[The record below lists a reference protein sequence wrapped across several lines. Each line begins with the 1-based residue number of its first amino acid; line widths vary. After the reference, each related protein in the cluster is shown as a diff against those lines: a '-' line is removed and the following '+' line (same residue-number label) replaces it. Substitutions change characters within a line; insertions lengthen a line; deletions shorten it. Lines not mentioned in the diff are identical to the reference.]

1 MKLRY
6 LVAFAGLAISGCSA
20 PAVHADFSAQTSPS
34 ATVAPADFG
43 ALKWRV
49 VGPAVMGGR
58 LDAVAGVP
66 GDPNTIYLGHSSGGL
81 YKTTDGGMTF
91 DAIFDAGR
99 TTSIGAIAVAP
110 SNASVLYV
118 GTGEGFPRNTAALG
132 DGVYRSGDAGKTWRS
147 CGLRGTQHIAKIA
160 IDPNDP
166 NIALVAAIGPEFAPG
181 GERGVYR
188 TTDGCKTWQ
197 RVIYV
202 NPTTGGS
209 DVAFDPSNPQIAFA
223 GTFDF
228 LRQPWTFRGGGVG
241 SGLYRSTNGGA
252 TWTKLTDPARHNG
265 LPGGI
270 INRVGLSISANHPN
284 TVYAIVPTRTGVL
297 YRSDDGGLQWRL
309 VNKNPDLVFR
319 PFYFSQVRADP
330 DRPDIVWNISGGLQ
344 RSTDGGKKF
353 HGVEAGGDNHDLWI
367 DPKNR
372 NRVLLG
378 SDMGF
383 DLSNDDGKTW
393 SFVNTI
399 PSGQIYRVG
408 YDRDVPYHVM
418 GGMQDHEVWWG
429 PNTLWND
436 AGVSD
441 GSWRNISDWGDGQY
455 AWPDPRNSN
464 IIYEDT
470 HFGDLTRRNLVTGEA
485 RYIGPQPL
493 ITFGTGAGSSK
504 YRFNWS
510 APLLVSRYNPNLVY
524 YGGNVLFRSYN
535 QGQSWQVM
543 SPDLTQPCDPSW
555 LLPSGGPI
563 THDNT
568 NAETYCTIW
577 SLAEGANAAT
587 MWAGTDDGHLWITRN
602 GGASWDDVSKNISG
616 VPAHAIVAAIEP
628 SKADSNV
635 IYVTFDAHRL
645 GDIHPYVYMT
655 RDGGGTWTPID
666 RGLPLWAYVVRED
679 PRAPGLLFA
688 GTEDGLWIS
697 FDQGAHWQDFRLGMN
712 HVPVYD
718 LQIQPDANDLIA
730 GTHGRG
736 FAILDDLGPL
746 EGLARA
752 VQGEVAL
759 FTPADAWRYTSRPYY
774 DLGQNAYVADNKP
787 YGAVISYYLKPH
799 GKARAEATPSPAPVN
814 AGRRRRRG
822 AAGAISSKEKVAIEI
837 VDASGKVVRHI
848 DGTADGGV
856 NRVVWDLTTDPP
868 GYPNAQQ
875 DARPFYV
882 FYPLEIDGPE
892 ALPGTYTVRLHARG
906 ATLSVPLRVR
916 LDPQSDA
923 TTADLRA
930 QYDVLARLA
939 ADQERGEVWI
949 AQLANHGPKAAALA
963 DELRNGNGTQ
973 NAGYRYPAKV
983 LDQIAYLRHII
994 ATSFTGPTDAQ
1005 AALMRGYE
1013 QQLDAIGKNVQAM
1026 HLPPPPKPK
1035 HRELPREAPDP

>member
-1 MKLRY
+1 MKHGY
-6 LVAFAGLAISGCSA
+6 LAAFASLVISGCA
-20 PAVHADFSAQTSPS
+20 TPTVHADFSAQTAPS

-49 VGPAVMGGR
+49 VGPATMGGR
-58 LDAVAGVP
+58 LDTVAGVP

-81 YKTTDGGMTF
+81 YMSIDGGMTF
-91 DAIFDAGR
+91 KSIFDAGR
-99 TTSIGAIAVAP
+99 STAIGALAVAP
-110 SNASVLYV
+110 SNPRVLYA

-132 DGVYRSGDAGKTWRS
+132 DGVYRSDDAGKTWRS

-166 NIALVAAIGPEFAPG
+166 DIALVAALGPEFSPG

-197 RVIYV
+197 RVISI

-209 DVAFDPSNPQIAFA
+209 DVAYGPTNPQIAFA

-241 SGLYRSTNGGA
+241 SGLFRSTDGGA
-252 TWTKLTDPARHNG
+252 TWTKLTDPARHDG

-270 INRVGLSISANHPN
+270 INRVGISISAHHPN
-284 TVYAIVPTRTGVL
+284 VVYAIVPTKTGVL
-297 YRSDDGGLQWRL
+297 YRSDDGGLQWKL

-319 PFYFSQVRADP
+319 PFYFSQVRVDP
-330 DRPDIVWNISGGLQ
+330 DRPDVVWNISGGLE

-367 DPKNR
+367 DPKNH

-383 DLSNDDGKTW
+383 DMSNDDGKTW
-393 SFVNTI
+393 SYINTY
-399 PSGQIYRVG
+399 PSSQIYRVG

-436 AGVSD
+436 TGVSN

-455 AWPDPRNSN
+455 AWPDPRDSS

-493 ITFGTGAGSSK
+493 ITFGTGANASK

-510 APLLVSRYNPNLVY
+510 APLMVSRYNPDEIF
-524 YGGNVLFRSYN
+524 YGGNVVFRSLD
-535 QGQSWQVM
+535 QGQSWEVI

-568 NAETYCTIW
+568 NAETYCTIYA
-577 SLAEGANAAT
+577 LAQGSAAGII
-587 MWAGTDDGHLWITRN
+587 WAGTDDGHLAVTRN
-602 GGASWDDVSKNISG
+602 DGTSWTDVSNNIHG
-616 VPAHAIVAAIEP
+616 VPAHAIVASIEP
-628 SKADSNV
+628 SKIDGNV
-635 IYVTFDAHRL
+635 VYVTFDAHRL
-645 GDIHPYVYMT
+645 GDTHPYIYMT
-655 RDGGGTWTPID
+655 KDGGSSWTRID

-679 PRAPGLLFA
+679 PRAAGLLFA

-736 FAILDDLGPL
+736 FAILDDLAPL

-752 VQGEVAL
+752 VQGEVGL
-759 FTPADAWRYTSRPYY
+759 FVPADAWRYTTRPYY
-774 DLGQNAYVADNKP
+774 DLGQNAFVADNKP

-799 GKARAEATPSPAPVN
+799 KSEKKKA
-814 AGRRRRRG
+814 
-822 AAGAISSKEKVAIEI
+822 KEKVTIEI
-837 VDASGKVVRHI
+837 VDVSGNVVRHL
-848 DGTADGGV
+848 DGTADAGV
-856 NRVVWDLTTDPP
+856 NRVVWDLTADPP
-868 GYPNAQQ
+868 NYPHTQQ
-875 DARPFYV
+875 DPRPYYV

-892 ALPGTYTVRLHARG
+892 VLPGAYTVQLHARN

-916 LDPQSDA
+916 LDPQNDA
-923 TTADLRA
+923 TIADLRA
-930 QYDVLARLA
+930 QYDALERLA
-939 ADQERGEVWI
+939 TDQERGEVWL
-949 AQLANHGPKAAALA
+949 AQLKGHGPKAAALM
-963 DELRNGNGTQ
+963 DQLRNGNGTQ
-973 NAGYRYPAKV
+973 NSGYRQPAQV

-994 ATSFTGPTDAQ
+994 ATAFIGPTDAQ
-1005 AALMRGYE
+1005 AALMQEYE
-1013 QQLDAIGKNVQAM
+1013 QQLDAIGKKVAAL
-1026 HLPPPPKPK
+1026 HLPPPPTPGKQ
-1035 HRELPREAPDP
+1035 RGIRRRRADP